1 MVKKIFIILLMS
13 ISTMTYIFSNSQLTD
28 NEQTIIDDTLKF
40 RMDIAAAETPAKAIE
55 MIDSYTE
62 KLPTKATYNSSS
74 DEIKLVIQNML
85 VWEKYNYIY
94 ETNVDDPRLKDLL
107 VNQYK
112 IITDWLKSHKNEKIN
127 KWLYCSAGDILSS
140 GLRFFSR
147 TTAMKEGL
155 NVKKY
160 YDLILKE
167 DPDMT
172 FALFN
177 IAHWYF
183 YAPAISGGSKKKAFE
198 CFEKAVDKAKSPA
211 ELYFSKVYFSQVLF
225 ENKQYDECETQKNE
239 ARSILPESRYIE
251 LLDTVNNM
259 GYSIF
264 HYTLNKEK
272 MDKEICKN
280 KK

>member
-112 IITDWLKSHKNEKIN
+112 IITDWLKSHKNEQIN

-140 GLRFFSR
+140 GLRFFPMS
-147 TTAMKEGL
+147 TAMKEGL

-160 YDLILKE
+160 YDLILEE
-167 DPDMT
+167 DPNMS

-183 YAPAISGGSKKKAFE
+183 HAPAISGGSKKKAKE
-198 CFEKAVDKAKSPA
+198 CFEKAVESARNPA
-211 ELYFSKVYFSQVLF
+211 ELYFSKVYYSQILF
-225 ENKQYDECETQKNE
+225 ENEDFEGCEKQKSE
-239 ARSILPESRYIE
+239 AAVILPNSRYIQ
-251 LLDTVNNM
+251 LLNKVNSL
-259 GYSIF
+259 GHSVFY
-264 HYTLNKEK
+264 YTLNKEK
-272 MDKEICKN
+272 MDKIIK
-280 KK
+280 